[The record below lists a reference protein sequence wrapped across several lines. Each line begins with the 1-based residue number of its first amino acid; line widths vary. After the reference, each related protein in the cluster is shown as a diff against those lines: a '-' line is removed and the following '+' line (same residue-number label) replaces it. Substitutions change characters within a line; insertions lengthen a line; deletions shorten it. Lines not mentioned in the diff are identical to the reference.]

1 MPDYGPKVDCALF
14 KNKYKE
20 NNPKA
25 PDKTGTIEMTRP
37 FLKALVTKAKTG
49 EMPVIRMA
57 GWFNKSK
64 AGVEYETLRLEI
76 SDKPA
81 KQPESAPDAEADDG
95 DDMPW

>member
-1 MPDYGPKVDCALF
+1 MTDYGPKVDCALF

-37 FLKALVTKAKTG
+37 FLKALVTKAKAG
-49 EMPVIRMA
+49 ETPVIRMA
-57 GWFNKSK
+57 CWFNKSK
-64 AGVEYETLRLEI
+64 SGLEYETIRLEI

-81 KQPESAPDAEADDG
+81 KEPEPAEDASDDG